1 MKLGDAFKLS
11 KNTFLKTDAPKRAEN
26 LFTGFKPTATAR
38 SAMGLAAGVGIAT
51 RAAVSE
57 ATPSAGKKIP
67 GLQKAPAM
75 GWDMSNA
82 TTGTGALA
90 QALGSMGR
98 SGATR
103 TPP

>member
-11 KNTFLKTDAPKRAEN
+11 GNTFLKTDAPKRAEN
-26 LFTGFKPTATAR
+26 LFTGLKPTTAAR
-38 SAMGLAAGVGIAT
+38 SAMSLAAGVGIAT
-51 RAAVSE
+51 RAAIGE
-57 ATPSAGKKIP
+57 AAPSVGKSVP
-67 GLQKAPAM
+67 GLQQAPAM

-98 SGATR
+98 RGMK
-103 TPP
+103 